1 MDPSTRAVIEALH
14 AAPRRCVLAL
24 TGGGAT
30 AAAQLLA
37 VPGGSRTV
45 LEVIIPYH
53 AQALSD
59 YLGHE
64 PQQACSSA
72 TSRALA
78 ARALERALW
87 LAPDQAGVGVGA
99 TASLATDRPKRGDH
113 RVHVTWASA
122 TAMRTYSLTLQKGAR
137 DRADEEAVVAA
148 VILTALADA
157 FAVESHPQL
166 PLLPGERTPVAFRF
180 TPQGKG
186 TWSIDDVYVD
196 PHARS

>member
-1 MDPSTRAVIEALH
+1 GW
-14 AAPRRCVLAL
+14 VLAL
-24 TGGGAT
+24 PGGGAT

-64 PQQACSSA
+64 PQQACGSA

-87 LAPDQAGVGVGA
+87 LAPDQAGVGVGVGA

-157 FAVESHPQL
+157 FAVEPHPPL
-166 PLLPGERTPVAFRF
+166 PLLPGEVVQHETEPAGLLGALCR
-180 TPQGKG
+180 G
-186 TWSIDDVYVD
+186 DVQAVCIEAD
-196 PHARS
+196 GREHAL